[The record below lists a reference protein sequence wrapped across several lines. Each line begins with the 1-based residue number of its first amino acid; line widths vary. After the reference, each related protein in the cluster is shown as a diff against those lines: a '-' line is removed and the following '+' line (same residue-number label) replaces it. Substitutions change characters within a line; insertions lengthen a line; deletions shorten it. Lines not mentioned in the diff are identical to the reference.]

1 MTNGDNN
8 ATTVQVQNYCED
20 KKRRVKT
27 RHVAGMNSFR
37 KEKRIILNTNLFHL
51 HLKIQTI
58 ALRRLQISSEI
69 IIFLHDAFTRSIF
82 ITTWKLLGTS
92 CFIKQIIM
100 LHILNRSKFH
110 PIYVSPVLFTF

>member
-51 HLKIQTI
+51 HLKIQTCSKK
-58 ALRRLQISSEI
+58 AENFFRNNN
-69 IIFLHDAFTRSIF
+69 
-82 ITTWKLLGTS
+82 LLT
-92 CFIKQIIM
+92 
-100 LHILNRSKFH
+100 
-110 PIYVSPVLFTF
+110 